1 MAKRADIDKI
11 VLRFTDAAR
20 KEGISIEK
28 VVLYGSYASGHYS
41 DDSDIDVAIVSRDFG
56 RDRTEEGM
64 MLFRIAGKIDARIE
78 PVPISLKAYEN
89 DTWVPLIYEIREK
102 GVELKAA

>member
-1 MAKRADIDKI
+1 MAKRADIDEI
-11 VLRFTDAAR
+11 VRRFTDATK
-20 KEGISIEK
+20 KEGISIDK
-28 VVLYGSYASGHYS
+28 VVLYGSYASGHYR

-89 DTWVPLIYEIREK
+89 DTWVPLIYEIREN